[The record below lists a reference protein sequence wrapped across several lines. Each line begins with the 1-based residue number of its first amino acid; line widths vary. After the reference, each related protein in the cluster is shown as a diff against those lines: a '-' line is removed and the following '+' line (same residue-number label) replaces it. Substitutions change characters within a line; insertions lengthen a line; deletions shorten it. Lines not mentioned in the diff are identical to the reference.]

1 LVDFSEE
8 VFANIKTK
16 YQEFSSTLNLPDIQ
30 YIPISALKG
39 DNVVD
44 ASKNMDWY
52 TGKTL
57 LQTLETV
64 QIVSDFNFE
73 DARFPV
79 QRVIRPQSAQYPD
92 FRGFAGRVEGGVFRP
107 GDSITVL
114 PSGLTTKIT
123 KIYNADVELKEAYS
137 PMSVCITL
145 ENNIDI
151 SRGDM
156 LVKSDNLPKVEQEV
170 ELMVCW
176 MNDKKMNP
184 TGKYLLRHTTNEA
197 KCVVKN
203 VAYKMNINT
212 LEKIVDNFEVEKNDI
227 VKITLKSAKPLFFD
241 AYKKNRGTGSV
252 ILVDEFS
259 NETVG
264 AGMIV

>member
-1 LVDFSEE
+1 
-8 VFANIKTK
+8 
-16 YQEFSSTLNLPDIQ
+16 
-30 YIPISALKG
+30 
-39 DNVVD
+39 
-44 ASKNMDWY
+44 
-52 TGKTL
+52 
-57 LQTLETV
+57 
-64 QIVSDFNFE
+64 
-73 DARFPV
+73 
-79 QRVIRPQSAQYPD
+79 
-92 FRGFAGRVEGGVFRP
+92 
-107 GDSITVL
+107 
-114 PSGLTTKIT
+114 
-123 KIYNADVELKEAYS
+123 
-137 PMSVCITL
+137 MSVCITL